1 LNILF
6 LSYIS
11 VLCTAQEVLE
21 FLSLLLPCII
31 NRILPIVGKKRGN
44 QPAYGKPQKKERNR
58 PAKQNRRPIQQNRTN
73 RRQNLRTSRWNGN

>member
-31 NRILPIVGKKRGN
+31 NRILPIVG
-44 QPAYGKPQKKERNR
+44 
-58 PAKQNRRPIQQNRTN
+58 
-73 RRQNLRTSRWNGN
+73 L